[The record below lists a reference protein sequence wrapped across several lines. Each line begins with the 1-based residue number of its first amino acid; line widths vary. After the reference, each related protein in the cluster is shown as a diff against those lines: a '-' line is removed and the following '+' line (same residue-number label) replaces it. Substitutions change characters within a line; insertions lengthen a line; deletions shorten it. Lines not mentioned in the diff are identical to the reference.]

1 MVIYSRHN
9 WFNDNIISYSSI
21 VLIIILGNLLKF
33 LIKINYWLSTSRYL
47 RITSQIQKNLILIQ
61 KNQTL
66 ITILLVIIVP
76 YWKTEIELGR
86 DFLNFIYKKSSIVI
100 KSYFDRR
107 IRQLVCAHHALII
120 GHNLCCC
127 NIVKGCSLIDRP
139 LTCSRT
145 LHE

>member
-107 IRQLVCAHHALII
+107 IRQLGSLCTSCSDRRTQFILLQHCKKLLSNRPTS
-120 GHNLCCC
+120 NLF
-127 NIVKGCSLIDRP
+127 
-139 LTCSRT
+139 
-145 LHE
+145 